1 MKENMQNV
9 RLAII
14 AALDREIQP
23 LVRGWQRTDAG
34 YRQDDTLVVAGG
46 IGYEAARRAAQA
58 VVKDFRP
65 QMLVSAGFAGA
76 LIGTLKVGNVFL
88 PNVII
93 DGRNGM
99 EYRCNFGE
107 GILGGGILVSAA
119 QIAGSASA
127 GCESKKELAEKFHAL
142 AVDMEAAGVAEVAR
156 EEGIGFRCVKAIS
169 DEADFPMPPMNR
181 FISPEGGFNVSG
193 FAAWA
198 IVRPAVWSPVIAL
211 ARNSNR
217 AARALC
223 AWLEERSADGIQPA
237 QVVRVAG

>member
-1 MKENMQNV
+1 MQNV

-23 LVRGWQRTDAG
+23 LVRGWQRTGVG

-46 IGYEAARRAAQA
+46 IGYEAARRAARA
-58 VVKDFRP
+58 VVKEFRP

-76 LIGTLKVGNVFL
+76 LIGTLKVGNVLL

-119 QIAGSASA
+119 QIAGPGS
-127 GCESKKELAEKFHAL
+127 GNDSKRELAGKFHAL
-142 AVDMEAAGVAEVAR
+142 AVDMEAAAVAEVAQ
-156 EEGIGFRCVKAIS
+156 EEG
-169 DEADFPMPPMNR
+169 
-181 FISPEGGFNVSG
+181 
-193 FAAWA
+193 
-198 IVRPAVWSPVIAL
+198 
-211 ARNSNR
+211 
-217 AARALC
+217 
-223 AWLEERSADGIQPA
+223 
-237 QVVRVAG
+237 

>member
-1 MKENMQNV
+1 MQNV

-34 YRQDDTLVVAGG
+34 YRHDNTLVIPGG
-46 IGYEAARRAAQA
+46 IGYEAAKRAAQA
-58 VVKDFRP
+58 VVREFRP
-65 QMLVSAGFAGA
+65 QMMVSAGFAGA
-76 LIGTLKVGNVFL
+76 LIGTLKVGSVFL

-119 QIAGSASA
+119 QIAGS
-127 GCESKKELAEKFHAL
+127 ESKRELAEKFHAL
-142 AVDMEAAGVAEVAR
+142 AVDMEAAAVAEVAQ

-169 DEADFPMPPMNR
+169 DEAGFPMPPMNR
-181 FISPEGGFNVSG
+181 FVSPEGGFNVSG

-211 ARNSNR
+211 ARNSKL
-217 AARALC
+217 ASRALC
-223 AWLEERSADGIQPA
+223 AWLQEKSAGGIQPA

>member
-1 MKENMQNV
+1 MQNV

-58 VVKDFRP
+58 VVKEFRP

-76 LIGTLKVGNVFL
+76 LIGTLKVGNVLL

-119 QIAGSASA
+119 QIAGAES
-127 GCESKKELAEKFHAL
+127 GDGESKRELAEKFHAL
-142 AVDMEAAGVAEVAR
+142 AVDMEAAGVAGVAQ

-181 FISPEGGFNVSG
+181 FINPEGRFNVSG

-198 IVRPAVWSPVIAL
+198 VVRPAVWSPVIAL
-211 ARNSNR
+211 ARNSSR
-217 AARALC
+217 ASRALC
-223 AWLEERSADGIQPA
+223 AWLQEKSAGGIQPA

>member
-1 MKENMQNV
+1 MRNV

-34 YRQDDTLVVAGG
+34 YRHDDTLVVAGG
-46 IGYEAARRAAQA
+46 IGYEAAKRAAQA
-58 VVKDFRP
+58 AIREFRP

-76 LIGTLKVGNVFL
+76 LIGTLKVGSVFL

-119 QIAGSASA
+119 QIAGPGSGSD
-127 GCESKKELAEKFHAL
+127 SKRELAEKFHAL
-142 AVDMEAAGVAEVAR
+142 AVDMEAAAVAEVAQ

-169 DEADFPMPPMNR
+169 DESDFPMPPMNR
-181 FISPEGGFNVSG
+181 FVSPEGRFNVSG

-198 IVRPAVWSPVIAL
+198 SVRPAVWSPVMAL
-211 ARNSNR
+211 ARNSKR
-217 AARALC
+217 ASRALC
-223 AWLEERSADGIQPA
+223 AWLEEKSVGGIQPA